1 MQFVSKK
8 KEKKGGGG
16 GSRGRRVGE
25 SKITFT
31 FTKCFRLF
39 TQHLSSSLC
48 HSSGTKELARQTMLL
63 RQKRERESRRE
74 QKRKEESRREED
86 RRQVRAQVVAKAP
99 GGVGVMVLVI

>member
-1 MQFVSKK
+1 MRGAREHFMQLSVKRK
-8 KEKKGGGG
+8 KEG
-16 GSRGRRVGE
+16 

-63 RQKRERESRRE
+63 RQKRKKRRE
-74 QKRKEESRREED
+74 KRND
-86 RRQVRAQVVAKAP
+86 MTQVRAQVVAKAP
-99 GGVGVMVLVI
+99 GGVRIMVLVI

>member
-1 MQFVSKK
+1 MLRKENEGSKEGRGTFHAIVSKK
-8 KEKKGGGG
+8 KKEG
-16 GSRGRRVGE
+16 

-63 RQKRERESRRE
+63 REKKEND
-74 QKRKEESRREED
+74 RKRREETEKQKE
-86 RRQVRAQVVAKAP
+86 RKNKK
-99 GGVGVMVLVI
+99 

>member
-16 GSRGRRVGE
+16 GSRGRGE

-48 HSSGTKELARQTMLL
+48 HGSGTKELARQTMLL
-63 RQKRERESRRE
+63 RQKR
-74 QKRKEESRREED
+74 KRVEESRRGKSRVEEKRTGD
-86 RRQVRAQVVAKAP
+86 K
-99 GGVGVMVLVI
+99 